1 MDNRIEEIK
10 VNSFRAW
17 VLAARPKTLIGA
29 SVPIILG
36 FAYILKDN
44 SFIGLRQILPLLLC
58 FIFAFIM
65 QIDANFINDYYD
77 CLKGNDKAE
86 YRLGPLRACSQG
98 WITLPMMKT
107 AIKVTTCVAIIF
119 GLPLIWYGGLEMV
132 IVGILCLLFA
142 FLYTTK
148 LSYLGLGDLLVLIFF
163 GIVPVTL
170 TYYLSSPIG
179 FQVITFEVF
188 ITSISCGLVIDTLLV
203 VNNYRDR
210 DNDLKDN
217 KRTLIVFLGEKGGEY
232 LYLYLGVF
240 AVVMQEVLFMC
251 SDSFY
256 KFFSMLLVLPYLV
269 LHISAYR
276 KMKYINHGR
285 KLNMILSITARNIFI
300 YGLLTAA
307 SILFLKL

>member
-1 MDNRIEEIK
+1 M
-10 VNSFRAW
+10 
-17 VLAARPKTLIGA
+17 
-29 SVPIILG
+29 
-36 FAYILKDN
+36 
-44 SFIGLRQILPLLLC
+44 
-58 FIFAFIM
+58 
-65 QIDANFINDYYD
+65 
-77 CLKGNDKAE
+77 
-86 YRLGPLRACSQG
+86 
-98 WITLPMMKT
+98 
-107 AIKVTTCVAIIF
+107 
-119 GLPLIWYGGLEMV
+119 
-132 IVGILCLLFA
+132 
-142 FLYTTK
+142 
-148 LSYLGLGDLLVLIFF
+148 
-163 GIVPVTL
+163 
-170 TYYLSSPIG
+170 
-179 FQVITFEVF
+179 
-188 ITSISCGLVIDTLLV
+188 